1 MRNLLKLAALA
12 AIASPASAQAPQAIG
27 MSQATRADLQCFVLN
42 LVAVGSA
49 TEDEV
54 KQAGTAGTMYFYGK
68 LRVDAP
74 GLDLVEAVRQELESF
89 QGNPNAQ
96 AIAEACDS
104 EVAQRGSDLMKF
116 GEELMKT
123 VDQPPSS
130 SSS

>member
-1 MRNLLKLAALA
+1 MRNLVKLALLA
-12 AIASPASAQAPQAIG
+12 AIASPASAANAQAIA
-27 MSQATRADLQCFVLN
+27 MSQSTRADLQCFVLN

-74 GLDLVEAVRQELESF
+74 DLDLVEAVRQELQAF
-89 QGNPNAQ
+89 QGNPQAQ

-104 EVAQRGSDLMKF
+104 EVAERGSDLMKF
-116 GEELMKT
+116 GEELMNAE
-123 VDQPPSS
+123 DQSS
-130 SSS
+130 SLSSS